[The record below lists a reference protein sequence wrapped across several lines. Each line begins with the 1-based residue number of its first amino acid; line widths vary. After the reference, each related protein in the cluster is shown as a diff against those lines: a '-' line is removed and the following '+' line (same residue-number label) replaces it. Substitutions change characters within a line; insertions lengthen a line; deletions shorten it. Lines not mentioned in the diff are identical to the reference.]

1 MLTGEDHTP
10 NKTTTI
16 KTTHCDTALI
26 KWYCNQY
33 RPTFLHWGLLA
44 SPKNNTGGKAAGC
57 RKKIFLYNSMDTQNT
72 QRALK

>member
-10 NKTTTI
+10 NKTTRI
-16 KTTHCDTALI
+16 KTTHCDIALI

-44 SPKNNTGGKAAGC
+44 SPKNNSGRKAAGC

-72 QRALK
+72 ERALK